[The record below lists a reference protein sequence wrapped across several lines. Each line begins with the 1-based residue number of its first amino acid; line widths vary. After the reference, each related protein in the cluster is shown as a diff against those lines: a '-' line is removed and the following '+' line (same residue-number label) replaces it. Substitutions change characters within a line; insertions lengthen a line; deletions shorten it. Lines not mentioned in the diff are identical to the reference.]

1 MNKKNLAM
9 AMAAV
14 TVVGSAAPVFA
25 ADVDQNVDVDGK
37 GYTVVQDKYEKLLKE
52 LKSGLKNETITKVS
66 IYFDGEFIT
75 TVDAGEKAGDKLET
89 LTKNQLKGLGDGKY
103 VEFAVRY
110 KTEESSTPE
119 AEKLTQDML
128 KAAKKDIED
137 NASKEIIDEAKDDG
151 SAKGMVTISGDVT
164 TKASPLTL
172 GKLVD
177 AQLSSDGNTLTIK
190 QKNLG
195 DLRYGEVASTGV
207 TDGDDKAKAIVFEE
221 QVFNVDEE
229 KSIKSISES
238 ANAFKFNANT
248 FKVSGL
254 EFSTT
259 SSSGGS
265 STPETKDVTIK
276 VIKAVEK
283 TIDVKSN
290 SSTKAKD
297 LAKQYVFKDDKVD
310 NDGNPEKDNLSY
322 IAEHVSE
329 VAVRDTDGDLT
340 VTLYPEGKR
349 LGTLSASTKTPTDLG
364 NENAPAKIV
373 LKASKEKDLI
383 DYLDDLVTYNNSY
396 SNVQAVAGS
405 DRIETAIELSRK
417 FYNSTDSKALY
428 KNPVN
433 SVVLVG
439 SQAIVDGLVAS
450 PLAAEKDAPLLLSS
464 KDKLDSSVRAE
475 IKRVMDLNS
484 STGISNE
491 KEVFIAGGVNSVS
504 KAVENEL
511 KDMGL
516 KVTRLSGDDRYET
529 SLSIADEI
537 DIDDKAYVVGGTG
550 LADAMSIAPVAS
562 QLKGGEAT
570 PIIVVDG
577 KAEKL
582 SKEAED
588 FLDDAQVD
596 IIGGENSVSAK
607 MEDYIDDATGKSP
620 ERISGEDRQ
629 ATNAEVIKEYFDKD
643 GVENYFLAKDGS
655 TKEDQLVD
663 ALAAAAVAGNFGAV
677 YDGDKVTGTPSPAPI
692 VLATDNLSAEQH
704 VAISKTVNG
713 NGAKNLVQ
721 VGQGIADSVVKK
733 LKELLDM

>member
-1 MNKKNLAM
+1 MNKKNLAL

-25 ADVDQNVDVDGK
+25 DKITVGSK
-37 GYTVVQDKYEKLLKE
+37 GYTVVQDKYEKLLKD
-52 LKSGLKNETITKVS
+52 LKSGFKNEIITDVS
-66 IYFDGEFIT
+66 IYFDGEYIT
-75 TVDAGEKAGDKLET
+75 DVTSGDNEPGDKLET
-89 LTKNQLKGLGDGKY
+89 LTKNQLKGLGDGKK
-103 VEFAVRY
+103 VEFAVKY
-110 KTEESSTPE
+110 KTVDGAEAKQVTDKELEDLKVAIDKKISDKEVVIGAAGSGKAGMAKDNNNTIEADAALTMDKVVDSVTLSGDAGAKTLAITFKNLVALKVVDDLDNATAASLKDIKLGTKLSVTTGEKVELKDGTLKYDPDTYTIAGIDAVETTPGTPE
-119 AEKLTQDML
+119 F
-128 KAAKKDIED
+128 
-137 NASKEIIDEAKDDG
+137 KE
-151 SAKGMVTISGDVT
+151 T
-164 TKASPLTL
+164 
-172 GKLVD
+172 
-177 AQLSSDGNTLTIK
+177 
-190 QKNLG
+190 
-195 DLRYGEVASTGV
+195 
-207 TDGDDKAKAIVFEE
+207 
-221 QVFNVDEE
+221 
-229 KSIKSISES
+229 
-238 ANAFKFNANT
+238 
-248 FKVSGL
+248 
-254 EFSTT
+254 
-259 SSSGGS
+259 
-265 STPETKDVTIK
+265 TIK

-290 SSTKAKD
+290 SATKAKD
-297 LAKQYVFKDDKVD
+297 LAKQYVFKDDSD
-310 NDGNPEKDNLSY
+310 IETENISY
-322 IAEHVSE
+322 IAEHVSTL
-329 VAVRDTDGDLT
+329 AIQNTDNDY
-340 VTLYPEGKR
+340 VINLYPEGKR
-349 LGTLSASTKTPTDLG
+349 LNTLSASLKEEETLIK
-364 NENAPAKIV
+364 NEDSPAKIV
-373 LKASKEKDLI
+373 LKASKLKDLE

-428 KNPVN
+428 TKPVN

-475 IKRVMDLNS
+475 IKRVMNLNS
-484 STGISNE
+484 STGINNK
-491 KEVFIAGGVNSVS
+491 KEVFIAGGVNSIS

-529 SLSIADEI
+529 SLAIADEI

-550 LADAMSIAPVAS
+550 LADAMSIAPIAS

-577 KAEKL
+577 KADKL

-588 FLDDAQVD
+588 FLDNAQVD

-620 ERISGEDRQ
+620 ERISGADRQ
-629 ATNAEVIKEYFDKD
+629 ATNAEVIKEYFDKNS
-643 GVENYFLAKDGS
+643 VQNYFIAKDGS

-663 ALAAAAVAGNFGAV
+663 ALAAAAVAGNFGSKLDANAAT
-677 YDGDKVTGTPSPAPI
+677 TGSPAPI

-704 VAISKTVNG
+704 VAISKTVDG

-721 VGQGIADSVVKK
+721 VGQGIADSVINK

>member
-25 ADVDQNVDVDGK
+25 QKPVGTE

-52 LKSGLKNETITKVS
+52 LKSGLTKETITEVS

-75 TVDAGEKAGDKLET
+75 DVVPGVGAADKLET
-89 LTKNQLKGLGDGKY
+89 LTKNQLKGLGDGKK
-103 VEFAVRY
+103 VEFVVTY
-110 KTEESSTPE
+110 KTDAGTPAPTLKDTDIEGYKTALDTRGASEELVAKANGATPGIAKLNGAAIE
-119 AEKLTQDML
+119 AGDNALTLGDVASWDVTTENGKKVL
-128 KAAKKDIED
+128 TITPKDISAFKYGTIA
-137 NASKEIIDEAKDDG
+137 ASGASADDLSDITMKSDAVLKITEG
-151 SAKGMVTISGDVT
+151 ESKVANIENSLKFDSTDKTISGLAV
-164 TKASPLTL
+164 
-172 GKLVD
+172 
-177 AQLSSDGNTLTIK
+177 
-190 QKNLG
+190 
-195 DLRYGEVASTGV
+195 
-207 TDGDDKAKAIVFEE
+207 
-221 QVFNVDEE
+221 
-229 KSIKSISES
+229 
-238 ANAFKFNANT
+238 
-248 FKVSGL
+248 
-254 EFSTT
+254 STT
-259 SSSGGS
+259 SGS
-265 STPETKDVTIK
+265 AANEDTTTIR

-290 SSTKAKD
+290 SSTKAQD
-297 LAKQYVFKDDKVD
+297 LAKQYVFQDGKVET
-310 NDGNPEKDNLSY
+310 DGTESKNNISY
-322 IAEHVSE
+322 IANHVSE
-329 VAVRDTDGDLT
+329 VAKEDTDGDLT

-349 LGTLSASTKTPTDLG
+349 LSTLSATTKSPTNLG
-364 NENAPAKIV
+364 DEDSPAKIV
-373 LKASKEKDLI
+373 LKASKIKDLE

-428 KNPVN
+428 ENPVD

-475 IKRVMDLNS
+475 IKRVMKLDS
-484 STGISNE
+484 STGISNK

-529 SLSIADEI
+529 SLAIADEI

-562 QLKGGEAT
+562 QLKNGEAT
-570 PIIVVDG
+570 PIVVVDG
-577 KAEKL
+577 KADKL

-620 ERISGEDRQ
+620 ERISGADRQ

-643 GVENYFLAKDGS
+643 GVTNYFLAKDGS

-663 ALAAAAVAGNFGAV
+663 ALAAAAVAGNFGAK
-677 YDGDKVTGTPSPAPI
+677 YDNDTVTGTPSPAPI

-704 VAISKTVNG
+704 VAVSKTVNG
-713 NGAKNLVQ
+713 DGGKNLVQ

>member
-25 ADVDQNVDVDGK
+25 ADSDRVQVSDT

-52 LKSGLKNETITKVS
+52 LKSGLDKKIIKQIS
-66 IYFDGEFIT
+66 IYFDGEYIT
-75 TVDAGEKAGDKLET
+75 DVKVDDSNASEKLET
-89 LTKNQLKGLGDGKY
+89 LTKNQLKGLGDGKK

-110 KTEESSTPE
+110 ATGEVTTPE
-119 AEKLTQDML
+119 EKGLTESDLTELKTKIDQSIASRKTVIEPAETNS
-128 KAAKKDIED
+128 AGTV
-137 NASKEIIDEAKDDG
+137 KDDG
-151 SAKGMVTISGDVT
+151 GIKADVALTMDNVIDSPTIVEEAGVKKLKISFKNLDSVKVVDQLDGIVNSSEFKSVKVSDKVSLAVGEKVKIDDAK
-164 TKASPLTL
+164 
-172 GKLVD
+172 
-177 AQLSSDGNTLTIK
+177 TLTY
-190 QKNLG
+190 
-195 DLRYGEVASTGV
+195 DPSTYTIG
-207 TDGDDKAKAIVFEE
+207 
-221 QVFNVDEE
+221 
-229 KSIKSISES
+229 
-238 ANAFKFNANT
+238 
-248 FKVSGL
+248 GL
-254 EFSTT
+254 ETTALTSTAADDDIKT
-259 SSSGGS
+259 
-265 STPETKDVTIK
+265 TTIR

-290 SSTKAKD
+290 SSTKAED

-310 NDGNPEKDNLSY
+310 EDGNPEKDNLSY
-322 IAEHVSE
+322 IAEHVNE
-329 VAVRDTDGDLT
+329 VAVTDTDGDLT

-349 LGTLSASTKTPTDLG
+349 LSSLSATLKDETSLG
-364 NENAPAKIV
+364 NVDAPAKIV
-373 LKASKEKDLI
+373 LKASKLKDLE

-428 KNPVN
+428 GDPVN
-433 SVVLVG
+433 NVVLVG

-484 STGISNE
+484 STGISNK

-529 SLSIADEI
+529 SLAIADEI

-562 QLKGGEAT
+562 QLDGGEAT
-570 PIIVVDG
+570 PIVVVDG
-577 KAEKL
+577 KADKL

-620 ERISGEDRQ
+620 ERISGADRQ
-629 ATNAEVIKEYFDKD
+629 ATNAEVIKEYFKKD
-643 GVENYFLAKDGS
+643 SVTNYFLAKDGS

-663 ALAAAAVAGNFGAV
+663 ALAAAAVAGNFGSKL
-677 YDGDKVTGTPSPAPI
+677 DGTTKTGSPAPI

-713 NGAKNLVQ
+713 DGGKNLVQ

>member
-25 ADVDQNVDVDGK
+25 QVSLK
-37 GYTVVQDKYEKLLKE
+37 TEGYTVVQDKYEKLLKD
-52 LKSGLKNETITKVS
+52 LKAGLKDDKITQIS
-66 IYFDGEFIT
+66 IYFDGEYIT
-75 TVDAGEKAGDKLET
+75 TVTAGEGAGDKLET

-103 VEFAVRY
+103 VEFAVEY
-110 KTEESSTPE
+110 KTGESTAP
-119 AEKLTQDML
+119 AAKLTAQDL
-128 KAAKKDIED
+128 TNIEKDLND
-137 NASKEIIDEAKDDG
+137 NKTTEIIGAGNSNGTD
-151 SAKGMVTISGDVT
+151 KGMVSFDGTDST
-164 TKASPLTL
+164 ASTALTL
-172 GKLVD
+172 NDIASWEIVGD
-177 AQLSSDGNTLTIK
+177 TLTIK
-190 QKNLG
+190 PKNL
-195 DLRYGEVASTGV
+195 DAKLRYGIVKSSAVDG
-207 TDGDDKAKAIVFEE
+207 TDVKNITLFTQE
-221 QVFNVDEE
+221 
-229 KSIKSISES
+229 
-238 ANAFKFNANT
+238 T
-248 FKVSGL
+248 FKVGEEKTAKKVADADTFKFDENNTTVSGL
-254 EFSTT
+254 GYTPTT
-259 SSSGGS
+259 PGS
-265 STPETKDVTIK
+265 PSVGKDDTTIK

-290 SSTKAKD
+290 SSTKAQD
-297 LAKQYVFKDDKVD
+297 LAKQYVFQDGKLEDDGTESK
-310 NDGNPEKDNLSY
+310 NNISY
-322 IAEHVSE
+322 IAKHVSE
-329 VAVRDTDGDLT
+329 VAVEDTDGDLT
-340 VTLYPEGKR
+340 ITLYPDGKR
-349 LGTLSASTKTPTDLG
+349 LSTLSATTKTPTNLG
-364 NENAPAKIV
+364 DEDAPAKIV
-373 LKASKEKDLI
+373 LKASKLKDLE

-428 KNPVN
+428 ENPVN
-433 SVVLVG
+433 SIVLVG

-475 IKRVMDLNS
+475 IKRVMKLDS
-484 STGISNE
+484 STGISNK

-529 SLSIADEI
+529 SLAIADEI

-562 QLKGGEAT
+562 QLKNGEAT
-570 PIIVVDG
+570 PIVVVDG
-577 KAEKL
+577 KADKL

-620 ERISGEDRQ
+620 ERISGADRQ
-629 ATNAEVIKEYFDKD
+629 ATNAEVIKEYFKKD
-643 GVENYFLAKDGS
+643 SVTNYFLAKDGS

-663 ALAAAAVAGNFGAV
+663 ALAAAAVAGNFGAK
-677 YDGDKVTGTPSPAPI
+677 YDNDTVTGTPSPAPI

-704 VAISKTVNG
+704 VAVSKTVNG
-713 NGAKNLVQ
+713 DGGKNLVQ

>member
-25 ADVDQNVDVDGK
+25 ADSDRVQVSDT

-52 LKSGLKNETITKVS
+52 LKSGLDKKIIKQIS
-66 IYFDGEFIT
+66 IYFDGEYIT
-75 TVDAGEKAGDKLET
+75 DVKVDDSNASEKLET
-89 LTKNQLKGLGDGKY
+89 LTKNQLKGLGDGKK

-110 KTEESSTPE
+110 ATGEVTTPEEKGLTESDLTELKTKIDQSIASRKTVIEPAGTNSAGTVKDDSGIKADVALTMDNVIDAPTIVEEAGVKKLKISFKNLDSVKVVDQLDGITNSSEFKSVKVSDKVSLAVGEKVKIDDAKTLTYDSSTY
-119 AEKLTQDML
+119 
-128 KAAKKDIED
+128 
-137 NASKEIIDEAKDDG
+137 
-151 SAKGMVTISGDVT
+151 TIG
-164 TKASPLTL
+164 
-172 GKLVD
+172 
-177 AQLSSDGNTLTIK
+177 
-190 QKNLG
+190 
-195 DLRYGEVASTGV
+195 
-207 TDGDDKAKAIVFEE
+207 
-221 QVFNVDEE
+221 
-229 KSIKSISES
+229 
-238 ANAFKFNANT
+238 
-248 FKVSGL
+248 GL
-254 EFSTT
+254 ETTALTSTAADDDIKT
-259 SSSGGS
+259 
-265 STPETKDVTIK
+265 TTIR

-290 SSTKAKD
+290 SSTKAED

-310 NDGNPEKDNLSY
+310 EDGNPEKDNLSY
-322 IAEHVSE
+322 IAEHVNE
-329 VAVRDTDGDLT
+329 VAVTDTDGDLT

-349 LGTLSASTKTPTDLG
+349 LSSLSATLKDETSLG
-364 NENAPAKIV
+364 NVDAPAKIV
-373 LKASKEKDLI
+373 LKASKLKDLE

-428 KNPVN
+428 GDPVN
-433 SVVLVG
+433 NVVLVG

-484 STGISNE
+484 STGISNK

-529 SLSIADEI
+529 SLAIADEI

-562 QLKGGEAT
+562 QLDGGEAT
-570 PIIVVDG
+570 PIVVVDG
-577 KAEKL
+577 KADKL

-620 ERISGEDRQ
+620 ERISGADRQ
-629 ATNAEVIKEYFDKD
+629 ATNAEVIKEYFKKD
-643 GVENYFLAKDGS
+643 SVTNYFLAKDGS

-663 ALAAAAVAGNFGAV
+663 ALAAAAVAGNFGSKL
-677 YDGDKVTGTPSPAPI
+677 DGTTKTGSPAPI

-713 NGAKNLVQ
+713 DGGKNLVQ

>member
-25 ADVDQNVDVDGK
+25 QTNVGSK

-52 LKSGLKNETITKVS
+52 LKSGLTKETITEVS

-75 TVDAGEKAGDKLET
+75 DVVPGVGAADKLET
-89 LTKNQLKGLGDGKY
+89 LTKNQLKGLGDGKK
-103 VEFAVRY
+103 VEFVVTYKTDAGTPAPTLTANDIDGY
-110 KTEESSTPE
+110 KTELDARGTSEIVVPKASGSTPGIAKLNSDAIE
-119 AEKLTQDML
+119 AGDANLTLGDV
-128 KAAKKDIED
+128 
-137 NASKEIIDEAKDDG
+137 ASW
-151 SAKGMVTISGDVT
+151 DVT
-164 TKASPLTL
+164 TEN
-172 GKLVD
+172 GKKV
-177 AQLSSDGNTLTIK
+177 LTITPK
-190 QKNLG
+190 DISTFK
-195 DLRYGEVASTGV
+195 YGTIVASGATAANL
-207 TDGDDKAKAIVFEE
+207 DDI
-221 QVFNVDEE
+221 DM
-229 KSIKSISES
+229 KSDAVLKISEGESKKVTIANSLKFDSVTKKISGLDVSSTSGSS
-238 ANAFKFNANT
+238 ANT
-248 FKVSGL
+248 D
-254 EFSTT
+254 TT
-259 SSSGGS
+259 
-265 STPETKDVTIK
+265 TIR

-290 SSTKAKD
+290 SSTKAQD
-297 LAKQYVFKDDKVD
+297 LAKQYVFKDDGT
-310 NDGNPEKDNLSY
+310 NDVDNLSY
-322 IAEHVSE
+322 IADHVND
-329 VAVRDTDGDLT
+329 VAIKDSDGDLT

-349 LGTLSASTKTPTDLG
+349 LSTLSSTATKPSDLG
-364 NENAPAKIV
+364 NEDSPAKIV
-373 LKASKEKDLI
+373 LKASKIKDLE

-428 KNPVN
+428 KDPVN

-484 STGISNE
+484 STGISNK
-491 KEVFIAGGVNSVS
+491 KEIFIAGGVNSVS

-529 SLSIADEI
+529 SLAIADEI

-562 QLKGGEAT
+562 QLKNGEAT
-570 PIIVVDG
+570 PIVVVDG
-577 KAEKL
+577 KADKL

-596 IIGGENSVSAK
+596 IIGGEKSVSAK

-620 ERISGEDRQ
+620 ERISGDDRQ

-643 GVENYFLAKDGS
+643 SVTNYFLAKDGS

-663 ALAAAAVAGNFGAV
+663 ALAAAAVAGNFGAK
-677 YDGDKVTGTPSPAPI
+677 YDNDTVTGTPSPAPI

-704 VAISKTVNG
+704 VAISKTVDG
-713 NGAKNLVQ
+713 DGAKNLVQ

>member
-25 ADVDQNVDVDGK
+25 ADSDRVQVSDT

-52 LKSGLKNETITKVS
+52 LKSGLDKKIIKQIS
-66 IYFDGEFIT
+66 IYFDGEYIT
-75 TVDAGEKAGDKLET
+75 DVKVDDSNASEKLET
-89 LTKNQLKGLGDGKY
+89 LTKNQLKGLGDGKK

-110 KTEESSTPE
+110 ATGEVTTPE
-119 AEKLTQDML
+119 EKGLTESDLTEL
-128 KAAKKDIED
+128 KTKIDQSIASGKTVIEPAGT
-137 NASKEIIDEAKDDG
+137 NSAGTVKDDG
-151 SAKGMVTISGDVT
+151 GIKADVALTMDNVIDSPTIVEEAGVKKLKISFKNLDSVKVVDQLDGIVNSSEFKSVKVSDKVSLAVGEKVKIDDAK
-164 TKASPLTL
+164 
-172 GKLVD
+172 
-177 AQLSSDGNTLTIK
+177 TLTY
-190 QKNLG
+190 NP
-195 DLRYGEVASTGV
+195 STYTIG
-207 TDGDDKAKAIVFEE
+207 
-221 QVFNVDEE
+221 
-229 KSIKSISES
+229 
-238 ANAFKFNANT
+238 
-248 FKVSGL
+248 GL
-254 EFSTT
+254 ETTALTSTAADDDIKT
-259 SSSGGS
+259 
-265 STPETKDVTIK
+265 TTIR

-290 SSTKAKD
+290 SSTKAED

-310 NDGNPEKDNLSY
+310 EDGNPEKDNLSY
-322 IAEHVSE
+322 IAEHVNE
-329 VAVRDTDGDLT
+329 VAVTDTDGDLT

-349 LGTLSASTKTPTDLG
+349 LSSLSATLKDETSLG
-364 NENAPAKIV
+364 NVDAPAKIV
-373 LKASKEKDLI
+373 LKASKLKDLE

-428 KNPVN
+428 GDPVN
-433 SVVLVG
+433 NVVLVG

-484 STGISNE
+484 STGISNK

-529 SLSIADEI
+529 SLAIADEI

-562 QLKGGEAT
+562 QLDGGEAT
-570 PIIVVDG
+570 PIVVVDG
-577 KAEKL
+577 KADKL

-620 ERISGEDRQ
+620 ERISGADRQ
-629 ATNAEVIKEYFDKD
+629 ATNAEVIKEYFKKD
-643 GVENYFLAKDGS
+643 SVTNYFLAKDGS

-663 ALAAAAVAGNFGAV
+663 ALAAAAVAGNFGSKL
-677 YDGDKVTGTPSPAPI
+677 DGTTKTGSPAPI

-713 NGAKNLVQ
+713 DGGKNLVQ

>member
-25 ADVDQNVDVDGK
+25 DKVELKNE

-52 LKSGLKNETITKVS
+52 LKAGFKNEVITDIS
-66 IYFDGEFIT
+66 IYFDGEYIT
-75 TVDAGEKAGDKLET
+75 DVTASDDKPGEKLET

-110 KTEESSTPE
+110 KTDDTTTPE
-119 AEKLTQDML
+119 AKKLTADDLDAIKQDL
-128 KAAKKDIED
+128 ED
-137 NASKEIIDEAKDDG
+137 NKTTEIIAAGTTTD
-151 SAKGMVTISGDVT
+151 KGMVSFDGTNST
-164 TKASPLTL
+164 ASAALTL
-172 GKLVD
+172 NDIAEWTLVD
-177 AQLSSDGNTLTIK
+177 NTLTIK
-190 QKNLG
+190 PRTLDSK
-195 DLRYGEVASTGV
+195 LRYGIVKSNAVAD
-207 TDGDDKAKAIVFEE
+207 TDVKSITLFPQETFSVG
-221 QVFNVDEE
+221 EE
-229 KSIKSISES
+229 KEPKKV
-238 ANAFKFNANT
+238 ADADT
-248 FKVSGL
+248 FKLNESTTTVSGL
-254 EFSTT
+254 GFTT
-259 SSSGGS
+259 TTP
-265 STPETKDVTIK
+265 STPSTANTDTTTIK

-290 SSTKAKD
+290 SSTKAQD
-297 LAKQYVFKDDKVD
+297 LAKQYVFRDVNDDD
-310 NDGNPEKDNLSY
+310 EGSLSY
-322 IAEHVSE
+322 IAKNVKTLAIKDSE
-329 VAVRDTDGDLT
+329 GDLT
-340 VTLYPEGKR
+340 ITLYPEGKR
-349 LGTLSASTKTPTDLG
+349 LSTLSATQKTPSDLG
-364 NENAPAKIV
+364 NEDAPAKIV
-373 LKASKEKDLI
+373 LKASKEKDLE

-396 SNVQAVAGS
+396 SNVQSVAGS

-428 KNPVN
+428 EKPVN

-450 PLAAEKDAPLLLSS
+450 PLAAEKEAPLLLSS

-484 STGISNE
+484 STGISNK

-529 SLSIADEI
+529 SLAIADEI

-562 QLKGGEAT
+562 QLKAGEAT
-570 PIIVVDG
+570 PIVVVDG
-577 KAEKL
+577 KADKL

-620 ERISGEDRQ
+620 ERISGADRQ

-643 GVENYFLAKDGS
+643 KVTNYFLAKDGS

-677 YDGDKVTGTPSPAPI
+677 YDGGDDGNEIIGTPSPAPI

-713 NGAKNLVQ
+713 NGGKNLVQ